1 MSCAMF
7 RVRSRVVF
15 RVIFRTLPHAL
26 SRLLALVLA
35 HVLFAMIL
43 SQLTTVTGLR
53 QAVETVVPRIRPIIH
68 RVDW

>member
-1 MSCAMF
+1 MLFREMSCAIF
-7 RVRSRVVF
+7 HS
-15 RVIFRTLPHAL
+15 IFRTLPHAL